1 MKKNETYEKLPY
13 SSPAI
18 NVISL
23 QDRLATICASGRFTG
38 DTGSGGVGGGLE
50 EVGDGQW

>member
-18 NVISL
+18 DVISFHN
-23 QDRLATICASGRFTG
+23 RLAAMNLST
-38 DTGSGGVGGGLE
+38 DLE
-50 EVGDGQW
+50 DMEDVYL

>member
-18 NVISL
+18 DVISL
-23 QDRLATICASGRFTG
+23 HDRLATICTSPIIDGHT
-38 DTGSGGVGGGLE
+38 GGGIGANDIEHELM
-50 EVGDGQW
+50 